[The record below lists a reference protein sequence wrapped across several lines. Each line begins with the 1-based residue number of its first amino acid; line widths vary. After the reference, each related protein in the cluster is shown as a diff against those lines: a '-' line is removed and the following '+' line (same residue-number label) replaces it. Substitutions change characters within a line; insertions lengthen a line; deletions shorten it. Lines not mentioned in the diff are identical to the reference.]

1 MTNNHDKDVED
12 YVSYICLL
20 KKTSE
25 NFFEIQKEKMEN
37 INSVLKPLISAK
49 VSLFKDETVIYK
61 LIKDF
66 NCYEYLR
73 KKKKRDEEFNSF
85 NINN

>member
-1 MTNNHDKDVED
+1 MTKNQVKEVED

-20 KKTSE
+20 KETSE
-25 NFFEIQKEKMEN
+25 KKIKIQTEIMKD
-37 INSVLKPLISAK
+37 INPILKPLISAK
-49 VSLFKDETVIYK
+49 VSLFKDVTVIYK

-73 KKKKRDEEFNSF
+73 KKKKRDEEINSF
-85 NINN
+85 KNI